1 MYMPVRPFGSLPAV
15 INAVTNKIFI
25 KFNVEGIMKP
35 IIVTTDSHSCISPK
49 RADELGI
56 RVLPMPFYIEDKC
69 YLENVSLSREQFFEK
84 LISGAEVSTSQP
96 SPSSLF
102 ELWDELLL
110 EYEQIVHI
118 PISSGLSG
126 SCEMAQA
133 FSMQEEYRDRVFVV
147 DNGRVST
154 PLYRSVLDALELID
168 EGYSAYEIKNILE
181 ASKEN
186 AVIYVAVDDL
196 KYLKRGGRVSATT
209 AAIATALNIKPVL
222 KFDIGTLD
230 TYKKCRGFKNA
241 RKTMIEAMKNDF
253 ETKFKEYYDR
263 GEINLL
269 AASSASDEVTED
281 WINEIKE
288 AFPGMEV
295 LCEPLS
301 FGLACHIGP
310 DGLGI
315 ACSCRPKRFR

>member
-1 MYMPVRPFGSLPAV
+1 
-15 INAVTNKIFI
+15 
-25 KFNVEGIMKP
+25 MKK
-35 IIVTTDSHSCISPK
+35 IIVTTDSHSCISQEK
-49 RADELGI
+49 AAELGI
-56 RVLPMPFYIEDKC
+56 KVLPMPFYIDDKC
-69 YLENVSLSREQFFEK
+69 YLENVSLSREEFFEK
-84 LISGAEVSTSQP
+84 LISGATVATSQP

-102 ELWDELLL
+102 ELWDGLLD

-126 SCEMAQA
+126 SCEMAEA
-133 FSMQEEYRDRVFVV
+133 FSRQEEYNGRVFVV

-154 PLYRSVLDALELID
+154 PLYRSILDALELIE
-168 EGYSAYEIKNILE
+168 EGYSAEEIKRILE
-181 ASKEN
+181 ASKAD

-196 KYLKRGGRVSATT
+196 TYLKRGGRVNAAT

-241 RKTMIEAMKNDF
+241 RKTMIEAIKNDF

-269 AASSASDEVTED
+269 AASSASEEVTND
-281 WINEIKE
+281 WINEIKQ

-310 DGLGI
+310 NGLGI
-315 ACSCRPKRFR
+315 ACSCKPKRFH